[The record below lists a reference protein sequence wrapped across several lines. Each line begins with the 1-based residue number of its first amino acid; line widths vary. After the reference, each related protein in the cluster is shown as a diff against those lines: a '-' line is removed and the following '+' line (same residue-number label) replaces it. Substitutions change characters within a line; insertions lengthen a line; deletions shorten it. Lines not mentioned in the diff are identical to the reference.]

1 MRAAKKNDKSVGDSR
16 GRSAGLG
23 EIPPGDPTGDVP
35 GEWFDRLYDDLRTR
49 ASSYMRQEPGGHT
62 LQTTALVHE
71 AYLRLAAQNSP
82 GWRDRKSFFS
92 ATATVM
98 RRLLVDH
105 ARARR
110 TQKRTTGAPQLL
122 DEIVSDLERSADD
135 VEELDSALTRLGE
148 IDPVKVGITELRF
161 FVGLSVEETARLLD
175 LSPRTVAREWS
186 FARSWLRGE
195 IRRARGRVPD

>member
-1 MRAAKKNDKSVGDSR
+1 MRAAKKDDKPFGDSR
-16 GRSAGLG
+16 GRTAGSG
-23 EIPPGDPTGDVP
+23 EIPVSASTTDVP
-35 GEWFDRLYDDLRTR
+35 GEWFDRLYEDLRTL

-71 AYLRLAAQNSP
+71 AYMRLAAQNSH

-105 ARARR
+105 ARARK
-110 TQKRTTGAPQLL
+110 TQKRTKGAPQLL

-135 VEELDSALTRLGE
+135 IEALDSALTRLGE

-195 IRRARGRVPD
+195 IRRTRGRVPD

>member
-16 GRSAGLG
+16 GSSAG
-23 EIPPGDPTGDVP
+23 PGKFPAGASTEDVP
-35 GEWFDRLYDDLRTR
+35 GEWFNRLYEDLRTL
-49 ASSYMRQEPGGHT
+49 ASSYMRHEPGGHT

-110 TQKRTTGAPQLL
+110 TQKRTRGAPQPL
-122 DEIVSDLERSADD
+122 DEMVSDLERSADD
-135 VEELDSALTRLGE
+135 LEELDSALIRLAE
-148 IDPVKVGITELRF
+148 LDPVKVGITELRF
-161 FVGLSVEETARLLD
+161 FVGLSVEETAQLLD

-195 IRRARGRVPD
+195 ICRNRGRAPH